1 MLMRWSSLQFTYER
15 NMNFK
20 VNEQARPLK
29 QNKLEDGFN
38 YIFMGKN

>member
-1 MLMRWSSLQFTYER
+1 MRWSSLQFTYER

-20 VNEQARPLK
+20 VNEQARSLK

-38 YIFMGKN
+38 YNFMVKN